1 MEPDSGSALV
11 LIALGAVLVVGP
23 GTKAVCSRLGIPTS
37 VGFIV
42 LGLLFGPLIRPL
54 TDPSSTALE
63 GIFSTLAQLGVVALL
78 FRVGLRSH
86 TSAMLQKLPR
96 ASFIWLANAV
106 GSAVTGYL
114 VSRFGLAWSLETSL
128 VVGTA
133 FSATSLAVS
142 MAVWD
147 ELGIAD
153 TDAGATLL
161 DVAELDDLS
170 AAVALAVLLGILP
183 ALLGGNG
190 NVWGLVGSSS
200 IVVLAKLALFIVAC
214 YLFAHFAEAAFTG
227 LNRRM
232 SDTPASLTISIL
244 GAGMAIAAIADLL
257 GFSVAIGAL
266 FAGLA
271 FSRDPDA
278 VRTDG
283 SFTYFYEF
291 LTPFF
296 FIHIGLQTDLT
307 ALADAVSVGIVLFV
321 AAALSKLAFTYAAAC
336 ASMPGR
342 DALNLGVSM
351 IPRAEIALVVI
362 YECRAIDEDM
372 VSHDVFA
379 GIVLMSLATCIVAP
393 VALRRMLSAQSLSV
407 QGRRG

>member
-1 MEPDSGSALV
+1 MGPDSGSTLV
-11 LIALGAVLVVGP
+11 LVALGAVLTVGP
-23 GTKAVCSRLGIPTS
+23 WTKRTCARFGVPTS

-42 LGLLFGPLIRPL
+42 LGLILGALIKPLNG
-54 TDPSSTALE
+54 SSSPAFEAT
-63 GIFSTLAQLGVVALL
+63 FSTLAQLGVVALL

-96 ASFIWLANAV
+96 ASVIWLANVA
-106 GSAVTGYL
+106 GSAATGYL
-114 VSRFGLAWSLETSL
+114 LSRYGLGWSIETGL
-128 VVGTA
+128 VVATA
-133 FSATSLAVS
+133 FSATSIAVS
-142 MAVWD
+142 LAVWD
-147 ELGIAD
+147 ELGLAD
-153 TDAGATLL
+153 SDAAATML

-190 NVWGLVGSSS
+190 SVWSLVGSSS
-200 IVVLAKLALFIVAC
+200 LIVLTKLTLFIAGC
-214 YLFAHFAEAAFTG
+214 YLFAHFAEEAFTG
-227 LNRRM
+227 FNRRM
-232 SDTPASLTISIL
+232 SETPASLTISIL
-244 GAGMAIAAIADLL
+244 GAGMAIAAIAGLL

-283 SFTYFYEF
+283 SFIYFYEF

-296 FIHIGLQTDLT
+296 FIHIGLQTDLA
-307 ALADAVSVGIVLFV
+307 ALASAVNIGILLFIG
-321 AAALSKLAFTYAAAC
+321 AALSKLVFTFVAARL
-336 ASMPGR
+336 SMTR
-342 DALNLGVSM
+342 RNALDLGVSM

-362 YECRAIDEDM
+362 YECRALDERL
-372 VSHDVFA
+372 VSGDVYA

-393 VALRRMLSAQSLSV
+393 IALRRRLSAQSLPV
-407 QGRRG
+407 KADRG